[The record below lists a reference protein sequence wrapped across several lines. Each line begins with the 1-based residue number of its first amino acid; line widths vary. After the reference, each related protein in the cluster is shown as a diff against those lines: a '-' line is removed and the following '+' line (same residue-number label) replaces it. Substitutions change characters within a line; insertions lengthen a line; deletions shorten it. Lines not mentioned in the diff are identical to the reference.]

1 MFKMLLTIP
10 ALCLLLAGAGCR
22 SDRSDAGQAA
32 PGQQTL
38 AAKQPV
44 VLISNIDYLRLRDK
58 PGPDGQVTANF
69 MEGDTLYDLGEVSA
83 FTTEVTL
90 RGIRFNEPWLKVRAR
105 DSLVGWIYAGGVH
118 FRLDDRA
125 ELTSRLMKMRL
136 QTFFGETLAQ
146 RVLDYRQ
153 TFLKARSSEE
163 LAAVYRSAQ
172 LLRDTLVQVFDKRIT
187 IIQGPDQ
194 IPNLTWMEEAL
205 PGLVAQ
211 RVAEGT
217 AFYLFLDYH
226 QWLAKARQTKGP
238 EDNQFVDV
246 CLTAYGLDSVEYI
259 LPDWT
264 IAISD
269 EHVFSELGKGVHRA
283 MFSKMTQAMASS
295 RLFEPEYMA
304 FKKQLLDDIMGLQLS
319 YWNNQQAILQE
330 LDGILAD
337 NPGILTSVDKENVVK
352 RREQFTQ
359 PEKNNIRLNHRS
371 GLN

>member
-1 MFKMLLTIP
+1 MYKTLLSIT
-10 ALCLLLAGAGCR
+10 AFCFFLGAPGCR
-22 SDRSDAGQAA
+22 SDRGGEQASEV
-32 PGQQTL
+32 QSIQV
-38 AAKQPV
+38 AKQPV
-44 VLISNIDYLRLRDK
+44 ALISNIDYLRLRDK
-58 PGPDGQVTANF
+58 PGPDGQVIANF

-118 FRLDDRA
+118 FRLDDLT
-125 ELTSRLMKMRL
+125 ELTNRLMKMRL
-136 QTFFGETLAQ
+136 QTFFGEALAQ

-153 TFLKARSSEE
+153 AYLKARTSEE
-163 LAAVYRSAQ
+163 FAEVYRSAK

-187 IIQGPDQ
+187 IIQGPGQ
-194 IPNLTWMEEAL
+194 TPNLSWMEEAL
-205 PGLVAQ
+205 PGLVVQ

-217 AFYLFLDYH
+217 AFYLFLDYR

-238 EDNQFVDV
+238 EDNQFVDA
-246 CLTAYGLDSVEYI
+246 CLAAYGLDSVEYT

-264 IAISD
+264 IAVSD

-283 MFSKMTQAMASS
+283 LFSKMTQAMAAS
-295 RLFEPEYMA
+295 RLFEPEYMD
-304 FKKQLLDDIMGLQLS
+304 FKKLLMDDIMGLQLS
-319 YWNNQQAILQE
+319 YWNNQETILRE

-337 NPGILTSVDKENVVK
+337 NPGILTSVDKENIAK

>member
-1 MFKMLLTIP
+1 MYKTLLSIP

-22 SDRSDAGQAA
+22 SDRAPEPSTGQPA
-32 PGQQTL
+32 L
-38 AAKQPV
+38 AAKQPL

-58 PGPDGQVTANF
+58 PGPDGQVIANF

-90 RGIRFNEPWLKVRAR
+90 RGIRFDEPWLKVRAR
-105 DSLVGWIYAGGVH
+105 DSLAGWIYAGGVH

-125 ELTSRLMKMRL
+125 ELTNRLMKMRL
-136 QTFFGETLAQ
+136 QTFFGEALAQ
-146 RVLDYRQ
+146 RVLGYRQ
-153 TFLKARSSEE
+153 TYLKARTSEE
-163 LAAVYRSAQ
+163 LAEVYRSARF
-172 LLRDTLVQVFDKRIT
+172 LRDTLMQVFDKRIT

-217 AFYLFLDYH
+217 AFHLFLDYH
-226 QWLAKARQTKGP
+226 QWLSKARQTKGP
-238 EDNQFVDV
+238 EDNQFVDA

-264 IAISD
+264 IAVSD

-304 FKKQLLDDIMGLQLS
+304 FKKQLMDDIMGLQLS
-319 YWNNQQAILQE
+319 YWNNQEAILQE

-337 NPGILTSVDKENVVK
+337 NPGILTGVDKENIKK

>member
-1 MFKMLLTIP
+1 MYKTLFYIP
-10 ALCLLLAGAGCR
+10 AFCLLLAGAGCGAG
-22 SDRSDAGQAA
+22 SNDAGTPSETRPAA
-32 PGQQTL
+32 Q
-38 AAKQPV
+38 AKQPV

-58 PGPDGQVTANF
+58 PGPDGEVIANF

-125 ELTSRLMKMRL
+125 ELTNRLMKMRL
-136 QTFFGETLAQ
+136 QTFFGEALAE
-146 RVLDYRQ
+146 RVLEYRQ
-153 TFLKARSSEE
+153 AYLKARTSEE
-163 LAAVYRSAQ
+163 LAGVYRSAKQ
-172 LLRDTLVQVFDKRIT
+172 LRDTLVQVFDKRIT
-187 IIQGPDQ
+187 IIREPDQ
-194 IPNLTWMEEAL
+194 IPSLSWMEEAL
-205 PGLVAQ
+205 PGMVAQ

-217 AFYLFLDYH
+217 AFYLFLDYR

-238 EDNQFVDV
+238 EDNQFVDA
-246 CLTAYGLDSVEYI
+246 CLIAYGLDSVEYT

-264 IAISD
+264 IAASD

-283 MFSKMTQAMASS
+283 IFSKMTQAMASS
-295 RLFEPEYMA
+295 RLFEPEYME
-304 FKKQLLDDIMGLQLS
+304 FKRQLMDDIMGLQLS
-319 YWNNQQAILQE
+319 YWNNQDAILQE

-337 NPGILTSVDKENVVK
+337 NPGILTSVDKENIRK